1 MCRPFTRHLR
11 RGFES
16 QRVSDDSY
24 IVAYNL
30 GVEQLKIS
38 IFDIDFNRMKRLLLS
53 LLLVAIGTS
62 ATAQHFFG
70 MQKLPEH
77 SGCAHGLEGTGI
89 DAFSFV
95 PPPAGFEQNGE
106 RSVVISVTYNGFTP
120 AAQNAFQYAVD
131 IWASLLT
138 SNVPILVTA
147 NFTDLGP
154 SILGSAGA
162 TTGLRNFPGALQP
175 NTFYPVALANKLHDS
190 DLAPGLQ
197 DITCSFSSS
206 VNWYFG
212 TDGNTPSGQYDFVTV
227 VLHELCHGLGFFGT
241 VQVDGSQ
248 ASVGFLGSPFIYDTF
263 VENGAG
269 TELASLANPS
279 AAVLAFATSND
290 LFWNG
295 AEGVD
300 ANDGDL
306 PELYAPT
313 SFSPGSSISHLNED
327 DFPTGSVN
335 ALMTPFLGTAE
346 AIHDPGAIVGGMLVD
361 MGWEYGLQ
369 TCFGDFNDDGLVN
382 STDLLILLGGFGCIG
397 VCLADLNGD
406 SIVNATDSIIF
417 LGAFGTLCD

>member
-24 IVAYNL
+24 SVVYNL
-30 GVEQLKIS
+30 GLEQLKIS
-38 IFDIDFNRMKRLLLS
+38 IFDIDFNQMKRLLLS
-53 LLLVAIGTS
+53 LVLVAIGTG

-77 SGCAHGLEGTGI
+77 SGCAHGLEGTGV

-154 SILGSAGA
+154 STLGSAGA

-175 NTFYPVALANKLHDS
+175 DTFYPVALANKLHDS

-269 TELASLANPS
+269 TELTSIESPS
-279 AAVLAFATSND
+279 AEVLTFATSQD

-295 AEGVD
+295 SNGVE
-300 ANDGDL
+300 ANAGDL
-306 PELYAPT
+306 PELYAPAA
-313 SFSPGSSISHLNED
+313 FSPGSSISHLNED
-327 DFPTGSVN
+327 DFPTGTVN

-346 AIHDPGAIVGGMLVD
+346 AIHDPGAIVLGMMQDLGWSFGGS
-361 MGWEYGLQ
+361 GCQ
-369 TCFGDFNDDGLVN
+369 GDFDNDGMV
-382 STDLLILLGGFGCIG
+382 STSDLLIFLASFGCFTG
-397 VCLADLNGD
+397 CPADLNLDG
-406 SIVNATDSIIF
+406 IVNTVDLIVF
-417 LGAFGTLCD
+417 LSAFGEMCE